1 MQDSPPG
8 GLDCRRMYQR
18 YNSNED
24 CLVVEPAPARQVFG
38 GIVMS
43 KFAYLALAAMVV
55 TAPAFL
61 SQAQVAS
68 AETVRDRLNAAE
80 LDTLTNARVAIVKF
94 GLQLTPEQEKKW
106 VAVEE
111 SIRARADGRQARAAS
126 IQARVDG
133 ARDKNVVEA
142 VQDRDPIMFLN
153 RRADA
158 LTQRAAELKRLA
170 AAWQPLFET
179 LSADQRRRLGVVAV
193 FAFREM
199 RDEAEDRLLE
209 NGDKEDELLAAAAN
223 N

>member
-1 MQDSPPG
+1 
-8 GLDCRRMYQR
+8 
-18 YNSNED
+18 
-24 CLVVEPAPARQVFG
+24 
-38 GIVMS
+38 MS

-55 TAPAFL
+55 TAPSFL